1 MLLYILKI
9 NFLMEM
15 VKMKSLMTGI
25 MLVVSLTMI
34 PLYAAEQK
42 IAVIDMD
49 KVFTEYY
56 KTKISDA
63 NLKKQAD
70 IFRNYAEKL
79 KESMLKLQEEYKK
92 LRDDSLNVALSDTER
107 ENKRLLAQDKYRQL
121 MTKNA
126 EIQQYE
132 REKQNHM
139 REEYEKTRTKLIS
152 EIKAEIQK
160 RCALEGYTI
169 VLDMSGKT
177 LNNIPVVMLSSPSI
191 DITDPVLKELNRGQ
205 RPVTPESD
213 KKKEA
218 PAARK
223 SGK

>member
-1 MLLYILKI
+1 MKHMLAALFMLLGAGL
-9 NFLMEM
+9 L
-15 VKMKSLMTGI
+15 S
-25 MLVVSLTMI
+25 
-34 PLYAAEQK
+34 AADQK

-79 KESMLKLQEEYKK
+79 KDSLAKLQDEYKK
-92 LRDDSLNVALSDTER
+92 LRDDSLSVALSETER

-121 MTKNA
+121 MTKSA

-139 REEYEKTRTKLIS
+139 RDEYEKTRAKLIA

-191 DITDPVLKELNRGQ
+191 DITEGVIKELNRGQ
-205 RPVTPESD
+205 RPVTSAKD
-213 KKKEA
+213 KTTA
-218 PAARK
+218 PAAK
-223 SGK
+223 KPGK

>member
-1 MLLYILKI
+1 METIIMKRVLTSLFMFVTASLL
-9 NFLMEM
+9 FA
-15 VKMKSLMTGI
+15 GD
-25 MLVVSLTMI
+25 
-34 PLYAAEQK
+34 QK

-49 KVFTEYY
+49 RLFTEYY
-56 KTKISDA
+56 KTKISDS

-79 KESMLKLQEEYKK
+79 KESMTKLQEEYKK

-121 MTKNA
+121 MTKSA

-132 REKQNHM
+132 REKQSHM
-139 REEYEKTRTKLIS
+139 RDEYEKTRAKLIGD
-152 EIKAEIQK
+152 IKNEIQK
-160 RCALEGYTI
+160 RCSLEGYTI

-205 RPVTPESD
+205 RPITPEKD
-213 KKKEA
+213 KKAVPSAK
-218 PAARK
+218 K
-223 SGK
+223 